1 MMKKFIINTILF
13 LLFVAGL
20 VAILYRANFVLRHKE
35 YAGVQDKFASMPE
48 DSIEIVFIGSSHQFC
63 SISPEILY
71 DEYGIESFMLA
82 TSAQTVP
89 MSYYAAMEAIELQNP
104 RLIVFE
110 VCYLTNDFRTV
121 TDEMSHCFFDGMP
134 ECEAKYMGIKDLIE
148 EEVLRIRK
156 ASVFETRYLRMKYKN
171 GLSII
176 RVLDSHNEKFKLSEV
191 YKRQV
196 RVINVVTAPEIAML
210 VILAEGN
217 YQDYKKTKKKPS
229 EYCKENLKMK
239 NVKSPEFIKEYF
251 RDYKKLTAALC
262 EYRRV
267 TKPKANEYSAADL
280 LKSNWDQH
288 FIMGK

>member
-1 MMKKFIINTILF
+1 MNTIRKEPLSF
-13 LLFVAGL
+13 VKGEKIAVLAEGAAETAIIDLLLEADLLLF
-20 VAILYRANFVLRHKE
+20 RRE
-35 YAGVQDKFASMPE
+35 
-48 DSIEIVFIGSSHQFC
+48 
-63 SISPEILY
+63 
-71 DEYGIESFMLA
+71 
-82 TSAQTVP
+82 
-89 MSYYAAMEAIELQNP
+89 
-104 RLIVFE
+104 
-110 VCYLTNDFRTV
+110 
-121 TDEMSHCFFDGMP
+121 
-134 ECEAKYMGIKDLIE
+134 DLIE

-196 RVINVVTAPEIAML
+196 RVINVVTAPEIEML